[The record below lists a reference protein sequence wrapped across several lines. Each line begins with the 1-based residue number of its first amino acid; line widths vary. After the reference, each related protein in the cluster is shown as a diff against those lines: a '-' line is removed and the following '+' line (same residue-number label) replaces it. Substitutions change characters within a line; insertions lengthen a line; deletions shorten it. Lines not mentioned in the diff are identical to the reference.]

1 MLKQEKKLNTWF
13 VDTFNRISKVEQ
25 RALNQGILEGISLNE
40 LHTIE
45 AIGIEGPQTM
55 SEVAARLLVTVG
67 TLTISVNRLV
77 KKGFVWRYRP
87 EDDRRVVMVLLTEK
101 GKDAYKL
108 HQDFHGKMMKSVLAG
123 LDKNEEKVLLHT
135 MEKIHDFFVDLDL
148 SLQKQNKGKTEK
160 TSKEKGR

>member
-1 MLKQEKKLNTWF
+1 MLKQEKKLNSLF
-13 VDTFNRISKVEQ
+13 VDTFNRILKVEQ
-25 RALNQGILEGISLNE
+25 RALNEGILEEISLNE
-40 LHTIE
+40 LHTID
-45 AIGIEGPQTM
+45 AIGIDGPQTM

-108 HQDFHGKMMKSVLAG
+108 HQDFHSKMIKAVLSN
-123 LDKNEEKVLLHT
+123 LDKNEEKVLLQS
-135 MEKIHDFFVDLDL
+135 MENIHKFFVDLDL
-148 SLQKQNKGKTEK
+148 SLQRQNKEK
-160 TSKEKGR
+160 SAKEK

>member
-13 VDTFNRISKVEQ
+13 VDTFNRICKVEQ
-25 RALNQGILEGISLNE
+25 RALNEGILEEISLNE

-45 AIGIEGPQTM
+45 AIGIDGPQTM

-108 HQDFHGKMMKSVLAG
+108 HQDFHGKMIKSVLSG
-123 LDKNEEKVLLHT
+123 LDKNEEKVLLQV
-135 MEKIHDFFVDLDL
+135 MENIHKFFTELDL
-148 SLQKQNKGKTEK
+148 SLQEQQ
-160 TSKEKGR
+160 KEKALKEK